1 METLSKDE
9 SDLIDGMRNL
19 YLRGVEAV
27 SPDLPEC
34 AKVIFRGGFTI
45 EKYNEVVP
53 GLVEKG
59 LVLVTYDSPRDGP
72 ILTLTQKALAGFGDS
87 GQHRAT

>member
-1 METLSKDE
+1 MKPMSKRE
-9 SDLIDGMRNL
+9 SDLIDGMRD
-19 YLRGVEAV
+19 LRLSSVEAV
-27 SPDLPEC
+27 SPDLPEH
-34 AKVIFRGGFTI
+34 AKVLFRDGFTI

-59 LVLVTYDSPRDGP
+59 LVSVTYNSPRDGP
-72 ILTLTQKALAGFGDS
+72 VLTLTQKALAGFGGS